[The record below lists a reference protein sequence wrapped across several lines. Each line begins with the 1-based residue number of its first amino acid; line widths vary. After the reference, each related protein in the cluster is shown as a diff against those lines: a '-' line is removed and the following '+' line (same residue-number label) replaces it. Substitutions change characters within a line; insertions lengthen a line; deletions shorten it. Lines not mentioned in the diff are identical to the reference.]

1 MITLEGDSAK
11 TVPLRKMLP
20 NLITTASLCSG
31 LVSINYSLKAGMLI
45 SVLSR
50 AATDGERV
58 AAAAQIEMYWK
69 AALMAVGASAV
80 FDALDGRAARLL
92 KATSRFGAVYDS
104 LSDFLSFGVAPA
116 LLLHQWMLSRQGAL
130 GVAAV
135 LAFVLCS
142 ALRLARFTSMPR
154 QRPTRNLLSN
164 YFVGLPTPAAGG
176 AVLIPVMLD
185 VSRYFPLNIDPEG
198 QSVKQISERLEVASR
213 VFENI
218 GPALV
223 ILLTFT
229 IAALMISK
237 IPLYSFKK
245 VRVRR
250 SAVAPITA
258 LFGIT
263 VFALWR
269 DPYMTVSV
277 IAAMYVLS
285 IPLSVM
291 SHRRAMV
298 EVHRL
303 EGVRTA

>member
-31 LVSINYSLKAGMLI
+31 LVSINYSLKAGT
-45 SVLSR
+45 LSLLTKAAPDVDR
-50 AATDGERV
+50 AAM
-58 AAAAQIEMYWK
+58 AAQTDMYWK
-69 AALMAVGASAV
+69 AALMAVGASAI
-80 FDALDGRAARLL
+80 FDTLDGRAARLL

-116 LLLHQWMLSRQGAL
+116 LLLHQWMLSRQGPL

-135 LAFVLCS
+135 VAFVICA

-154 QRPTRNLLSN
+154 QKPTRNVLSN
-164 YFVGLPTPAAGG
+164 YFVGLPTPAAAG

-185 VSRYFPLNIDPEG
+185 VSRYFPLNIDREG
-198 QSVKQISERLEVASR
+198 QSVKQLSDRLETVSR

-218 GPALV
+218 EPALV
-223 ILLTFT
+223 VIMTFT
-229 IAALMISK
+229 IASLMISK

-291 SHRRAMV
+291 SHKRAMV